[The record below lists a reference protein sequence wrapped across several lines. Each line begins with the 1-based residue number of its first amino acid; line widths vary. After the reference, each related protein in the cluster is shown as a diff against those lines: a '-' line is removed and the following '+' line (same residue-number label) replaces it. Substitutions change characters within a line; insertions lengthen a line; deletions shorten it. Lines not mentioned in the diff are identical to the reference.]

1 METRT
6 YKIPEFKLEGLR
18 ADFARLVKRA
28 ERLGAP
34 SPVLTVAGEP
44 FAETTIEVNEITGAK
59 NTIVRVFYQV
69 TVAGETPM
77 LLGFMIRCSA
87 DEDSGYEGRH
97 ERVFSMREFCSYV
110 VALARTLGFVSR
122 KDGGQSSTADRVM
135 DHMRP
140 SPFSKDVIKPT
151 DDDCIKA
158 DAALAW
164 ACELEAKSDFDHS
177 LRTLARHGLVERK
190 HFGIAAYLPIAY
202 DRNLASQVKQLK
214 GVSGHVGEIGKR
226 EVFQLTVTNL
236 RTMETAYGLTT
247 LVSFQDGAGHTLK
260 WFCSGEAPDTFE
272 LGAALTVKA
281 TVKAHGDFKGVKETT
296 LSRVAKYV
304 EKAKAPKAPRV
315 VGKPQLRLIAGGQS

>member
-1 METRT
+1 
-6 YKIPEFKLEGLR
+6 
-18 ADFARLVKRA
+18 
-28 ERLGAP
+28 
-34 SPVLTVAGEP
+34 
-44 FAETTIEVNEITGAK
+44 
-59 NTIVRVFYQV
+59 
-69 TVAGETPM
+69 M
-77 LLGFMIRCSA
+77 LLGFMVRCSA

-110 VALARTLGFVSR
+110 VALARAIGFVSR